1 MRTIKIA
8 AAAQTDLVEIAE
20 YIAQDNPE
28 AARKIIKEIT
38 AKFALLRDNPFI
50 GREQNRILVNLR
62 SFAVKKYVIFYQPSD
77 DGVEILR
84 VLHGSRDIENLFK
97 EFFDSI

>member
-20 YIAQDNPE
+20 FIVQDNAE

-38 AKFALLRDNPFI
+38 AKSSLLRDNPFI
-50 GREQNRILVNLR
+50 GREQNKILELV
-62 SFAVKKYVIFYQPSD
+62 S
-77 DGVEILR
+77 
-84 VLHGSRDIENLFK
+84 
-97 EFFDSI
+97 

>member
-20 YIAQDNPE
+20 YITQDNQE

-38 AKFALLRDNPFI
+38 AKFALLRDNPFV
-50 GREQNRILVNLR
+50 GREQNRLLLNLR
-62 SFAVKKYVIFYQPSD
+62 SFAVKKYVIFYQPFD

-84 VLHGSRDIENLFK
+84 VLHASRDIENLFN

>member
-8 AAAQTDLVEIAE
+8 ADAQTDLVEIAE
-20 YIAQDNPE
+20 YIAQDNAE

-38 AKFALLRDNPFI
+38 AKFALLRDSPFI
-50 GREQNRILVNLR
+50 GREQNNLLVNLR
-62 SFAVKKYVIFYQPSD
+62 SFAVKKYVIFYQPFD

-84 VLHGSRDIENLFK
+84 VLHSSRDIENLF
-97 EFFDSI
+97 EDFFDSI

>member
-1 MRTIKIA
+1 MRTIKVATA
-8 AAAQTDLVEIAE
+8 AEADLIEIAE
-20 YIAQDNPE
+20 YIAHDNAE

-38 AKFALLRDNPFI
+38 AKFALLRDNPLI

-62 SFAVKKYVIFYQPSD
+62 SFAVKKYVIFYQPFD
-77 DGVEILR
+77 NGVEILR
-84 VLHGSRDIENLFK
+84 VLHSSRDIENLFD

>member
-20 YIAQDNPE
+20 YIAQDNQE

-38 AKFALLRDNPFI
+38 ARFALLRDNPFV
-50 GREQNRILVNLR
+50 GREQNHLLLNLR
-62 SFAVKKYVIFYQPSD
+62 SFVVKKYVIFYQPFD

-84 VLHGSRDIENLFK
+84 VLHASRDIENLFN